1 LISNEEHD
9 VIQVARRTRR
19 CALLTVA
26 VLSISAS
33 AFAQTPPPLTAP
45 GDAPPADPAAPAP
58 GTEPAPSTT
67 MAPPAIP
74 APEPPKTVF
83 PAMAGNSLR
92 FSDLFQLRPGMLLQ
106 FWAQGAQDP
115 TPHANGDS
123 GDFSKNL
130 YLRRAR
136 FYMLGGIA
144 KNINFFLLMESG
156 NLGLST
162 LNADGSV
169 NKNFTTFNFNDA
181 WLDFKFSPNVS
192 LQAGLMIIP
201 FTRNILQSTGTY
213 WTLDIGAVSASY
225 IAATQTSTLRDTGV
239 QLKINAADN
248 HFELRGMVSQGIK
261 LPDTEA
267 AGPPGSTARLP
278 GKNDPRLT
286 AFAQYNIFDGDT
298 GYVFN
303 GQYFGR
309 KKIAALAAGVDYQ
322 SIKGDNPYFATSAT
336 AFAAIPVHGADAKNG
351 DDEFGGQVEF
361 LHFHGGGAAPASALG
376 KRNDLLVEAG
386 YYNRDAKLSVFGKF
400 EGVFIDGS
408 NVADTQLYGGGLKY
422 FLAEAIANVTLQ
434 YSITQYPHALPMTKN
449 SANLIQLQLQLAYF

>member
-9 VIQVARRTRR
+9 VIQVTKQTRR
-19 CALLTVA
+19 CALLAVA
-26 VLSISAS
+26 ALSVSAN
-33 AFAQTPPPLTAP
+33 ALAQTAP
-45 GDAPPADPAAPAP
+45 APTDPAAGNAPAP
-58 GTEPAPSTT
+58 GTATEPAPGPTPVPSS
-67 MAPPAIP
+67 APPAIP
-74 APEPPKTVF
+74 TDEAPKTVF
-83 PAMAGNSLR
+83 PSMAGNSLR
-92 FSDLFQLRPGMLLQ
+92 FSDLFQIRPGMLLQ
-106 FWAQGAQDP
+106 FWAQGSQDSV
-115 TPHANGDS
+115 PHANGDA
-123 GDFSKNL
+123 GDFTKNL

-136 FYMLGGIA
+136 FYMYGGVG
-144 KNINFFLLMESG
+144 KNINFFMLWETG

-162 LNADGSV
+162 PNADGTV
-169 NKNFTTFNFNDA
+169 NKNFTTFAFNDA
-181 WLDFKFSPNVS
+181 FLDFKFNPNVS
-192 LQAGLMIIP
+192 VQAGLMLIP

-213 WTLDIGAVSASY
+213 WPIDIGAVSASY
-225 IAATQTSTLRDTGV
+225 IAATQTSTLRDTGL

-261 LPDTEA
+261 VPDTEP
-267 AGPPGSTARLP
+267 AGRGP
-278 GKNDPRLT
+278 GKNDPRFT
-286 AFAQYNIFDGDT
+286 AFAQYNLFDPDV

-309 KKIAALAAGVDYQ
+309 KKIAGLAAGVDYQ
-322 SIKGDNPYFATSAT
+322 SISGPNPYFATSAT

-386 YYNRDAKLSVFGKF
+386 YYNRDAKVSVFGKF
-400 EGVFIDGS
+400 EGVFIDGAGD
-408 NVADTQLYGGGLKY
+408 VANTRQFGGGLKY

-434 YSITQYPHALPMTKN
+434 YSLTQFPNAMAMTRN